1 MCFGTL
7 TLGPLQG
14 NYNLDEGSDIMAYA
28 MEKGVV
34 FFDTAQLYETYEY
47 IKLAAKKSGIDPIIS
62 TKSYAYDRPGA
73 IQAFEEARSSLDRDV
88 IDIFMM
94 HEQESRLTLRGHR
107 QALEYYLEQK
117 EKGNIRAVGV
127 STHNVEV
134 VEAASQMAEIDVIH
148 PIYNSS
154 GIGINDGNS
163 IDMKAAIEKA
173 NKAGKGIFS
182 MKPLGCGNL
191 IKDYSGSM
199 EYVLGNKNIHSVA
212 TGMKSRCEVDMNIAV
227 FNNQVPSKDVVEKVA
242 LQNRS
247 LHIEFWCEKCGHC
260 VERCKQDALT
270 MENGAIVVD
279 HNKCVLCGYCSSVC
293 PAFAIKVY

>member
-1 MCFGTL
+1 M

-14 NYNLDEGSDIMAYA
+14 NYNLDEGSEIMAYA
-28 MEKGVV
+28 MKKGVV

-47 IKLAAKKSGIDPIIS
+47 IELAAKKSGIDPIIS
-62 TKSYAYDRPGA
+62 TKSYAYDRKGA
-73 IQAFEEARSSLDRDV
+73 VEAFEEARKRLNRDV

-107 QALEYYLEQK
+107 EALEFYLEQK

-134 VEAASQMAEIDVIH
+134 VEAASDMVEIDVIH

-154 GIGINDGNS
+154 SIGINDGNS
-163 IDMKAAIEKA
+163 IDMATAIEKA
-173 NKAGKGIFS
+173 NKSGKGIFS
-182 MKPLGCGNL
+182 MKPLGGGNL
-191 IKDYSGSM
+191 IQDYYGSM
-199 EYVLGNKNIHSVA
+199 SFVLGNKNIHSVA
-212 TGMKSRCEVDMNIAV
+212 IGMKSKCEVDMNIAIV
-227 FNNQVPSKDVVEKVA
+227 NNQVPPDDVVEKVA

-247 LHIEFWCEKCGHC
+247 LHIEFWCEKCGRC
-260 VERCKQDALT
+260 VERCKQDALR
-270 MENGAIVVD
+270 MENGAIAID
-279 HNKCVLCGYCSSVC
+279 YDKCVLCGYCSSVC